1 MSKDK
6 YGFEQ
11 NPIQRK
17 INTAIHKVLMSYYD
31 VRNYRK
37 ELSHNESTYV
47 STWKYW
53 ELRKPLKIQYQVRT
67 TGWHCKHCDKDH
79 LEYRRNFERYI
90 WSKKINYIDTDCT
103 CEDLLFEPLEDDPSA
118 LFAGANSQWTIV
130 EKGVLYHDK

>member
-53 ELRKPLKIQYQVRT
+53 ELRKPLKI
-67 TGWHCKHCDKDH
+67 
-79 LEYRRNFERYI
+79 
-90 WSKKINYIDTDCT
+90 
-103 CEDLLFEPLEDDPSA
+103 
-118 LFAGANSQWTIV
+118 
-130 EKGVLYHDK
+130 